1 MLRLWIYQGFQY
13 ARVLH
18 ISRFWLC
25 HDYTAFWICLN
36 NSWLCL
42 NKSEYAETWV
52 NIPKST
58 WMAFV
63 ILCLVERMVTC
74 FNVYTK
80 LEAIIWS
87 YYQTRGYFIVA
98 GSIWFFLWIRLN
110 IFTSKIPNFLLPL
123 RTDVAED
130 RGTWIFICLLHI
142 SVLMS
147 IFAHLNSLDI
157 FEKWM
162 K

>member
-1 MLRLWIYQGFQY
+1 MPRLWIYQGFQY
-13 ARVLH
+13 ARVLD
-18 ISRFWLC
+18 ISGFWLC
-25 HDYTAFWICLN
+25 LDNTAFWICLN

-52 NIPKST
+52 NTPKST

-74 FNVYTK
+74 FNIYTK
-80 LEAIIWS
+80 LEAIIWN

-98 GSIWFFLWIRLN
+98 ASIWFLCIRLN
-110 IFTSKIPNFLLPL
+110 IFTSKISNFLLPL
-123 RTDVAED
+123 RTDGAED
-130 RGTWIFICLLHI
+130 RGTWIFICLLHS

-147 IFAHLNSLDI
+147 IFANLNSLDI